1 MGQSPSLHGELRMNI
16 PVSPVVSLLA
26 RSWWVL
32 LLYGLVAL
40 VFGAVAILQPLATA
54 TALAWAIGVMAVVEG
69 VISLVALFGGNSGV
83 SRGWL
88 AVYALASL
96 VFGVLAVINP
106 LATASVLV
114 LLLAVWLIV
123 AGIHRIV
130 FAVRVRRHI
139 QGEWLLIL
147 SGVLA
152 IVLGALLVANPLAGV
167 AVTTLWIGI
176 GSLIYGVLQVVVA
189 FRLRR
194 LR

>member
-1 MGQSPSLHGELRMNI
+1 MNI

-40 VFGAVAILQPLATA
+40 VFGAVAILQPLAAA
-54 TALAWAIGVMAVVEG
+54 TTLAWAIGVMAAVEG

>member
-1 MGQSPSLHGELRMNI
+1 MNI

-40 VFGAVAILQPLATA
+40 VFGAVAILQPLAAA

-139 QGEWLLIL
+139 QGEWLLSL

>member
-1 MGQSPSLHGELRMNI
+1 MNL
-16 PVSPVVSLLA
+16 PVSPLVSLLA

-40 VFGAVAILQPLATA
+40 VFGAVAILQPLAAA

>member
-1 MGQSPSLHGELRMNI
+1 MNI

-32 LLYGLVAL
+32 LLYGLAAL
-40 VFGAVAILQPLATA
+40 VFAAVAILQPLAAA

-189 FRLRR
+189 FRLRG

>member
-1 MGQSPSLHGELRMNI
+1 MNI
-16 PVSPVVSLLA
+16 PVSPVVSLVA

-40 VFGAVAILQPLATA
+40 VFGAVAILQPLAAA

-167 AVTTLWIGI
+167 AVTTFWIGI

>member
-1 MGQSPSLHGELRMNI
+1 MNI

-40 VFGAVAILQPLATA
+40 VFGAVAILQPLAAA

-69 VISLVALFGGNSGV
+69 VISLVALFGGNCGV

>member
-1 MGQSPSLHGELRMNI
+1 MNI
-16 PVSPVVSLLA
+16 PVSPVVSLVA

-40 VFGAVAILQPLATA
+40 VFGAVAILQPLAAA
-54 TALAWAIGVMAVVEG
+54 TALAWAIGVMAIVEG
-69 VISLVALFGGNSGV
+69 VISLVALVGGNSGV

>member
-1 MGQSPSLHGELRMNI
+1 MNI

-40 VFGAVAILQPLATA
+40 VFGAVAILQPLAAA

-130 FAVRVRRHI
+130 FAVRVRRDI

>member
-1 MGQSPSLHGELRMNI
+1 MEPLMNS
-16 PVSPVVSLLA
+16 PVSPVVSLVA

-40 VFGAVAILQPLATA
+40 VFGGVAILQPLAAA

>member
-1 MGQSPSLHGELRMNI
+1 MNI
-16 PVSPVVSLLA
+16 PVSPVVSLVA

-40 VFGAVAILQPLATA
+40 VFGAVAILQPLAAA
-54 TALAWAIGVMAVVEG
+54 TALAWAIGVMAIVEG
-69 VISLVALFGGNSGV
+69 VISLVALVGGNSGV

-139 QGEWLLIL
+139 RGEWLLIL

>member
-1 MGQSPSLHGELRMNI
+1 MNI
-16 PVSPVVSLLA
+16 PVSPLVSLLA

-40 VFGAVAILQPLATA
+40 VFGAVAILQPLAAA

>member
-1 MGQSPSLHGELRMNI
+1 MNI

-40 VFGAVAILQPLATA
+40 VFGAVAILQPLAAA

-152 IVLGALLVANPLAGV
+152 IALGALLVANPLAGV

>member
-1 MGQSPSLHGELRMNI
+1 MNI

-40 VFGAVAILQPLATA
+40 VFGAVAILQPLAAA

-167 AVTTLWIGI
+167 AFTTLWIGI

>member
-1 MGQSPSLHGELRMNI
+1 MNI
-16 PVSPVVSLLA
+16 PVSPVVSLVA

-40 VFGAVAILQPLATA
+40 VFGAVAILQPLAAA

-152 IVLGALLVANPLAGV
+152 IVLGALLVSNPLAGV

>member
-1 MGQSPSLHGELRMNI
+1 MESRMNI
-16 PVSPVVSLLA
+16 PVSPLVSLLA

-40 VFGAVAILQPLATA
+40 VFGAVAILQPLAAA

-194 LR
+194 LC

>member
-1 MGQSPSLHGELRMNI
+1 MEPRMNI

-40 VFGAVAILQPLATA
+40 VFGAVAILQPLAAA

-152 IVLGALLVANPLAGV
+152 IVLGALLVANPLAGL

>member
-1 MGQSPSLHGELRMNI
+1 MNI

-40 VFGAVAILQPLATA
+40 VFGAVAILQPLAAA

-69 VISLVALFGGNSGV
+69 VISLVALFGDNSGV

-114 LLLAVWLIV
+114 LLLAAWLIV

>member
-1 MGQSPSLHGELRMNI
+1 MESRMNI
-16 PVSPVVSLLA
+16 PVSPLVSLLA

-40 VFGAVAILQPLATA
+40 VFGAVAILQPLAAA

>member
-1 MGQSPSLHGELRMNI
+1 MNI

-40 VFGAVAILQPLATA
+40 VFGAVAILQPLAAA

-106 LATASVLV
+106 LTTASVLV

>member
-1 MGQSPSLHGELRMNI
+1 MNI
-16 PVSPVVSLLA
+16 PASPLVSLLA

-40 VFGAVAILQPLATA
+40 VFGAVAILQPLAAA

>member
-1 MGQSPSLHGELRMNI
+1 
-16 PVSPVVSLLA
+16 
-26 RSWWVL
+26 
-32 LLYGLVAL
+32 
-40 VFGAVAILQPLATA
+40 
-54 TALAWAIGVMAVVEG
+54 
-69 VISLVALFGGNSGV
+69 
-83 SRGWL
+83 
-88 AVYALASL
+88 

>member
-1 MGQSPSLHGELRMNI
+1 MNSPVL
-16 PVSPVVSLLA
+16 PVVSLVA

-40 VFGAVAILQPLATA
+40 VFGAVAILQPLAAA

>member
-1 MGQSPSLHGELRMNI
+1 MNI
-16 PVSPVVSLLA
+16 PVSPVVSLVV

-40 VFGAVAILQPLATA
+40 VFGAVAILQPLAAA
-54 TALAWAIGVMAVVEG
+54 TALAWAIGVMAIVEG
-69 VISLVALFGGNSGV
+69 VISLVALVGGNSGV

>member
-1 MGQSPSLHGELRMNI
+1 MNI

-40 VFGAVAILQPLATA
+40 VFGAVAILQPLAAA

-176 GSLIYGVLQVVVA
+176 GCLIYGVLQVVVA

>member
-1 MGQSPSLHGELRMNI
+1 MNI

-40 VFGAVAILQPLATA
+40 VFGAVAILQPLAAA